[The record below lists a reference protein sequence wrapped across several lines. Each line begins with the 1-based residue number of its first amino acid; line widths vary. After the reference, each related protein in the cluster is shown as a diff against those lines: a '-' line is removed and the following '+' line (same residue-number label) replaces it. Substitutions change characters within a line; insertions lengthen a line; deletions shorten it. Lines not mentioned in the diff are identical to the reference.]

1 MKNMQKGEV
10 MAKFTIVYTDGHEEH
25 YNLKVLDSHEGME
38 AHYMKQ
44 VFENDILKLLIEE
57 EQVALIPVANIRK
70 ILFLPEN
77 DSQKIPKEMPGFLHV
92 NLTD

>member
-1 MKNMQKGEV
+1 

-25 YNLKVLDSHEGME
+25 YNLKVLEGHEGME

-44 VFENDILKLLIEE
+44 VFENDILKLVIEE
-57 EQVALIPVANIRK
+57 EQVALIPIANIRK

-77 DSQKIPKEMPGFLHV
+77 ETQKIPKDMAGFLHV
-92 NLTD
+92 NVDD